1 GFLGFVLG
9 IWALY
14 ALKQD
19 PALFCAWL
27 ICLGVFIVDAT
38 FTLIRR
44 VFNGHKMY
52 DAHRTHAYQYASRKY
67 QSHTVVTISVLFI
80 NMLWLLPMA
89 YLASQR
95 FLMPELLLLIAYIP
109 LVLLALFFDAGKTE
123 NA

>member
-1 GFLGFVLG
+1 
-9 IWALY
+9 
-14 ALKQD
+14 
-19 PALFCAWL
+19 
-27 ICLGVFIVDAT
+27 
-38 FTLIRR
+38 
-44 VFNGHKMY
+44 MY